1 MTLNPVRERGLTLIE
16 LIMTIAILAILAGIS
31 APYIGN
37 YISRSAMR
45 SLSADFTFA
54 LQRARAEAVNR
65 NACATICMSANAG
78 ASTPTCTTTGEDW
91 GRGWI
96 VFANPTC
103 NATVTSA
110 DPLPGNVLVV
120 RESSGTR
127 YSITNLA
134 GNAGLRSITFNAR
147 GATMSTTS
155 GFALSDSA
163 GSAADAKLN
172 QTICVDALGRVRTLN
187 AASTC

>member
-1 MTLNPVRERGLTLIE
+1 MNLPPVRERGLTLIE

-45 SLSADFTFA
+45 SLNADFTFA

-78 ASTPTCTTTGEDW
+78 AASPTCTTSGEDW

-103 NATVTSA
+103 NAAVTSA
-110 DPLPGNVLVV
+110 DPLPGNILLV

-127 YSITNLA
+127 YTISNL
-134 GNAGLRSITFNAR
+134 NPGLRSITFNAR
-147 GATMSTTS
+147 GATMSASS
-155 GFALSDSA
+155 GFALADS
-163 GSAADAKLN
+163 GSGADAKLN
-172 QTICVDALGRVRTLN
+172 QTICIDALGRVRTLN